1 MKVIFLQD
9 VPQVAQAGQ
18 IKEVADGYARN
29 YLIPRKLAALAQSQ
43 AVSQVESKVKKL
55 EIRLTAEMQE
65 IAGKLEGKEIS
76 LQAKA
81 GAKDKLYGSITS
93 ADIAAQL
100 QSATGLEID
109 KRKIELEEPIRQLGS
124 YEITLKL
131 GKDIAPKIKVTVTE
145 EEAEEKPVKKEKK
158 AAKKKEAPKTEKKPP
173 KKEKK
178 APEKKEKAAK
188 KKEAPKTEK
197 KPPKKEK
204 KAPEKKEKAAETKKK
219 PTKAAEK
226 KTTKKTAEEPEAV
239 KKTKKAAKATKKEAK
254 VKKVKKEE
262 KTE

>member
-65 IAGKLEGKEIS
+65 VASQIEGKEIS
-76 LQAKA
+76 LKAKA

-131 GKDIAPKIKVTVTE
+131 GKAIAPKIKVTVTE

-178 APEKKEKAAK
+178 APEKKEKAA
-188 KKEAPKTEK
+188 
-197 KPPKKEK
+197 
-204 KAPEKKEKAAETKKK
+204 ETKKK

-226 KTTKKTAEEPEAV
+226 KTTKKTAKEPEAV

-254 VKKVKKEE
+254 VKKEE

>member
-65 IAGKLEGKEIS
+65 VASQIEGKEIS

-178 APEKKEKAAK
+178 APEKKEKAA
-188 KKEAPKTEK
+188 
-197 KPPKKEK
+197 
-204 KAPEKKEKAAETKKK
+204 ETKKK

>member
-178 APEKKEKAAK
+178 APEKKEKAA
-188 KKEAPKTEK
+188 
-197 KPPKKEK
+197 
-204 KAPEKKEKAAETKKK
+204 ETKKK

-226 KTTKKTAEEPEAV
+226 KTTKKTAKEPEAV

-254 VKKVKKEE
+254 VKKEE